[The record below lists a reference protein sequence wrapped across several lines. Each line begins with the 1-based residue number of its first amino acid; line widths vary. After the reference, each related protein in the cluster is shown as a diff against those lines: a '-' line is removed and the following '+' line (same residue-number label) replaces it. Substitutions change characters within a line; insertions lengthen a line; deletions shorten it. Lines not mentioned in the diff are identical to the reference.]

1 MPLEMRKTSQWW
13 YGRYNLGGKVH
24 CVNLRIKIEGTRPA
38 SIRQDGNAAFER
50 SRGKAQEKFD
60 AVLAEAKEKHQAG
73 EYVQKLHVIRTGRRI
88 GSVPVADL
96 AKEWDAAPRR
106 RRGSPRY
113 VKQAHKLFEAFVA
126 FVQTNYPDTETL
138 ADVTPEIAEAFMRAE
153 RDRKISGRTW
163 NSKLVLL
170 RSAFKAVAKKA
181 NIAQNPFDGIVTVE
195 ENTAHR
201 MPFNQDELQAI
212 LKATEKRPF
221 MQPLIVTGM
230 CTAMRLGDCCRL
242 RWEDVDLETR
252 FVRVKTSKTGE
263 TVEIPM
269 FALLADA
276 IREHGVEDS
285 DYLFP
290 EHAAMYAHSPQALS
304 YRVRKVFELAGFY
317 DVVEEESED
326 ERKKKEAEEALEVVP
341 QEELL
346 VRGLATLDGLPAGA
360 IVAEKRE
367 RMREAFKLYV
377 GGMRGPAVA
386 RQMGMGKATVSS
398 YLREMETRTGL
409 KIIRQNG
416 QKRPKKCRGEVHA
429 GRKRGLRRA
438 SVRDFH
444 SFRVTWITLA
454 LAAGVPLELVQRV
467 TGHKTTEVVLKHYF
481 RPGRDAFKKA
491 LENAMP
497 ALLTRGGDVRTI
509 DVETRETV
517 RYGEAEGPSASLEK
531 ALEALKG
538 VTGKANQ
545 ARVATAVEWIES
557 AKRWC
562 DGRILREP
570 QGAQA

>member
-24 CVNLRIKIEGTRPA
+24 CVNLRIKIEGERPA
-38 SIRQDGNAAFER
+38 SIRQDGNATFER

-60 AVLAEAKEKHQAG
+60 ALLAEAKEKHQAG

-88 GSVPVADL
+88 GSVPLGDL

-106 RRGSPRY
+106 RQGSPRY
-113 VKQAHKLFEAFVA
+113 VQQAHKLFADFVA
-126 FVQTNYPDTETL
+126 FVRANDPDAETL
-138 ADVTPEIAEAFMRAE
+138 ADVTPEIAEAFMRSE

-181 NIAQNPFDGIVTVE
+181 NIAQNPFEGIVTVE

-201 MPFNQDELQAI
+201 MPFNQDELKAI
-212 LKATEKRPF
+212 LEATETRPF
-221 MQPLIVTGM
+221 MRPVIVTGM
-230 CTAMRLGDCCRL
+230 CTAMRLGDCCRV
-242 RWEDVDLETR
+242 RWADVDLENR

-269 FALLADA
+269 FALLEDT
-276 IREHGVEDS
+276 IREHGARDS
-285 DYLFP
+285 EYLFP
-290 EHAAMYAHSPQALS
+290 EHAAMYERNQQSLS

-317 DVVEEESED
+317 DVD
-326 ERKKKEAEEALEVVP
+326 EKKEKKKKDDRPSLEVVP
-341 QEELL
+341 QDELL
-346 VRGLATLDGLPAGA
+346 ARGLAALDALPEGT
-360 IVAEKRE
+360 IVADKLE
-367 RMREAFKLYV
+367 RMRETFKLYV
-377 GGMRGPAVA
+377 GGMAGPAVA
-386 RQMGMGKATVSS
+386 RRVGVTKGSVSV
-398 YLREMETRTGL
+398 YLAEMEKRTGL
-409 KIIRQNG
+409 KIVRQNG
-416 QKRPKKCRGEVHA
+416 HKRPEKCRGEVHVD
-429 GRKRGLRRA
+429 RKRGVRRA

-467 TGHKTTEVVLKHYF
+467 SGHKTTEVVLKHYF

-497 ALLTRGGDVRTI
+497 ALLTRGEAVQTI
-509 DVETRETV
+509 DVETGEATG
-517 RYGEAEGPSASLEK
+517 YGEAEGPSASLEK

-545 ARVATAVEWIES
+545 ARVATAVELIES

-562 DGRILREP
+562 DQPSRS
-570 QGAQA
+570 AATA